1 MADWTNVDNEIVCDF
16 ALFTDERINVD
27 YRLWLKQKNEIVA
40 LRYLVAMQMLGI
52 FVLAVA
58 VAFLMIGW
66 Y

>member
-1 MADWTNVDNEIVCDF
+1 MADWSNVEKEIACEF
-16 ALFTDERINVD
+16 ALFSDERINVD

-58 VAFLMIGW
+58 VAYLMIGW

>member
-1 MADWTNVDNEIVCDF
+1 
-16 ALFTDERINVD
+16 VD

>member
-1 MADWTNVDNEIVCDF
+1 MADWTNVDNEIACEF